1 MNSAVSQSLVNLLL
15 ASGVPSHEEAMELA
29 SNLNGGSW
37 TSQVLD
43 SGKVDEQRFLEAI
56 GNYFQVPV
64 ISIDAKK
71 IERATLS
78 LLPSRFVFQHHI
90 LPIEMKDKTVVL
102 ATYDLFNSVGRQLAS
117 QLLKGPAEWVLV
129 PRGQI
134 LRAMKTVYGVG
145 AETFDEILKAN
156 RSFES
161 SQDIE
166 GATDLNADDPD
177 ASVVKFVNQIIREAI
192 LERAT
197 DIHVEPLENDLRIR
211 YRIDGILHE
220 VAVPPQ
226 LRLLQSAIISRLKV
240 MAHMD
245 IAERR
250 LPQDGRI
257 NLQAHDQN
265 IDVRVSTI
273 PTVNGESISLR
284 LLSRDQQQA
293 FGFER
298 LDLSPGHTRIM
309 KTLLTQPNGIIL
321 VTGPTGSGKST
332 SLYCFL
338 SSINSVQRRII
349 TIEEPVEY
357 RLPGVSQ
364 IDVKPE
370 IDLTFA
376 KGLRHILRQD
386 PNVVMVGEI
395 RDVETADISIRAAMT
410 GHLVFSTLHT
420 NDAVGGITRL
430 LDMDVEPFLLASVVK
445 AFIAQRLVR
454 TSCPHCQEPVDYPR
468 EYLAEIGIPAELGTR
483 FQKGAGCD
491 SCRQTGYLGR
501 LAIYEICVVTRA
513 VEEVNHA
520 KTRWWRAEAMRDRGR
535 DGDVASGRLAPSR
548 GGQDDHRRSGARH
561 ADRRSDGGDGSA
573 KRPRRGR
580 RSADGAERSAAR
592 TGLRHFL
599 LVIPSRETARDLA
612 IEYWSHNFSQWVTRI
627 VRVLS
632 PSRCQCQT
640 IPAPDLSI
648 CGFSVW
654 TNSFFFSRRQPL
666 ISFSRAMACRAS
678 LNCS

>member
-1 MNSAVSQSLVNLLL
+1 MNPTASQSVIDLLL
-15 ASGVPSHEEAMELA
+15 ASGVPSREEAAQLA
-29 SNLNGGSW
+29 QNLNGGSW

-43 SGKVDEQRFLEAI
+43 SGKVDEQRFLSVI
-56 GNYFQVPV
+56 GNFFRVPV
-64 ISIDAKK
+64 VSIDPKTIDRQALL
-71 IERATLS
+71 I
-78 LLPSRFVFQHHI
+78 LPSRFVFQHHI
-90 LPIEMKDKTVVL
+90 LPVEVKETSVVL
-102 ATYDLFNSVGRQLAS
+102 ATYDLFNSVGRQLVS
-117 QLLKGPAEWVLV
+117 QLLKKPAEWVLV
-129 PRGQI
+129 PRAQL
-134 LRAMKTVYGVG
+134 LRAMKTLYGVG
-145 AETFDEILKAN
+145 AETFDEILKTN
-156 RSFES
+156 RSFEIL
-161 SQDIE
+161 QDAE
-166 GATDLNADDPD
+166 TSTDLTADDPE

-192 LERAT
+192 IERAT

-250 LPQDGRI
+250 LPQDGRM
-257 NLQAHDQN
+257 NLHANNQE

-284 LLSRDQQQA
+284 LLSRSEQQ

-298 LDLSPGHTRIM
+298 LDLSKKQERVIRH
-309 KTLLTQPNGIIL
+309 LLALPNGIIL
-321 VTGPTGSGKST
+321 LTGPTGCGKST

-395 RDVETADISIRAAMT
+395 RDIETADIAIRAAMT

-445 AFIAQRLVR
+445 SFIAQRLVR
-454 TSCPHCQEPVDYPR
+454 TICPECVEMVEYPP
-468 EYLAEIGIPAELGTR
+468 EYLAEISFPSELGTKFR
-483 FQKGAGCD
+483 RGRGCD
-491 SCRQTGYLGR
+491 SCRQTGYQGR
-501 LAIYEICVVTRA
+501 AAIYEICVVTEPLRKLIMQKRDGGELKQCA
-513 VEEVNHA
+513 IAEGMETLRQDGWRRVAQGRTTIEEVVRV
-520 KTRWWRAEAMRDRGR
+520 TQTDEVMAETTEEAEPV
-535 DGDVASGRLAPSR
+535 VAS
-548 GGQDDHRRSGARH
+548 
-561 ADRRSDGGDGSA
+561 
-573 KRPRRGR
+573 
-580 RSADGAERSAAR
+580 
-592 TGLRHFL
+592 
-599 LVIPSRETARDLA
+599 
-612 IEYWSHNFSQWVTRI
+612 
-627 VRVLS
+627 
-632 PSRCQCQT
+632 
-640 IPAPDLSI
+640 
-648 CGFSVW
+648 
-654 TNSFFFSRRQPL
+654 
-666 ISFSRAMACRAS
+666 
-678 LNCS
+678 

>member
-1 MNSAVSQSLVNLLL
+1 MSASASQSLVNLLL
-15 ASGVPSHEEAMELA
+15 AGGVASPEEAVEL
-29 SNLNGGSW
+29 SKNLNGGSW
-37 TSQVLD
+37 MTQVLD
-43 SGKVDEQRFLEAI
+43 SGKVDEQRFLAAI
-56 GNYFQVPV
+56 GEFFRVPV
-64 ISIDAKK
+64 TTLDAKSIDRK
-71 IERATLS
+71 TLS
-78 LLPSRFVFQHHI
+78 LLPSRLVFQHHI
-90 LPIEMKDKTVVL
+90 LPVAEKEDVVTL
-102 ATYDLFNSVGRQLAS
+102 ATYDLFNSVGRQLVG
-117 QLLKGPAEWVLV
+117 QLLKKRTEWVLV
-129 PRGQI
+129 PRAQ
-134 LRAMKTVYGVG
+134 LQRAMKALYGVG
-145 AETFDEILKAN
+145 AETFDEILKTN
-156 RSFES
+156 RGFEAL
-161 SQDIE
+161 QEIE
-166 GATDLNADDPD
+166 GSTDLNADDPE

-192 LERAT
+192 IERAT

-257 NLQAHDQN
+257 QLHSSNQD

-284 LLSRDQQQA
+284 LLSRTEQQ
-293 FGFER
+293 FGFDR
-298 LDLSPGHTRIM
+298 LDLSPKQQTIVHN
-309 KTLLTQPNGIIL
+309 LLAQPNGIIL
-321 VTGPTGSGKST
+321 VTGPTGCGKST

-430 LDMDVEPFLLASVVK
+430 LDMEVEPFLLASVVK

-454 TSCPHCQEPVDYPR
+454 TICPECKEVVGYPVDY
-468 EYLAEIGIPAELGTR
+468 LSEIGVDFPPDFKFYR
-483 FQKGAGCD
+483 GAGCD
-491 SCRQTGYLGR
+491 HCRQTGYQGR
-501 LAIYEICVVTRA
+501 MAIYEICVVTEPLRRLILQKRDGGELKQMA
-513 VEEVNHA
+513 IAQGMETLRQDGWRRVAQGLTTIEEV
-520 KTRWWRAEAMRDRGR
+520 
-535 DGDVASGRLAPSR
+535 
-548 GGQDDHRRSGARH
+548 
-561 ADRRSDGGDGSA
+561 
-573 KRPRRGR
+573 
-580 RSADGAERSAAR
+580 
-592 TGLRHFL
+592 
-599 LVIPSRETARDLA
+599 
-612 IEYWSHNFSQWVTRI
+612 
-627 VRVLS
+627 VRVT
-632 PSRCQCQT
+632 QT
-640 IPAPDLSI
+640 DE
-648 CGFSVW
+648 V
-654 TNSFFFSRRQPL
+654 
-666 ISFSRAMACRAS
+666 MAETTPEAEPVVS
-678 LNCS
+678 G

>member
-1 MNSAVSQSLVNLLL
+1 VNAAISNSLVDLLL
-15 ASGVPSHEEAMELA
+15 ASGVPSREEAVEL
-29 SNLNGGSW
+29 STNLNGGSW
-37 TSQVLD
+37 TTQVLD

-56 GNYFQVPV
+56 GNFFQVPV
-64 ISIDAKK
+64 MSIDTKR
-71 IERATLS
+71 IERTTLS

-90 LPIEMKDKTVVL
+90 LPIETRDRTVVL

-117 QLLKGPAEWVLV
+117 QLLKRPTEWVLV
-129 PRGQI
+129 PRAQI

-145 AETFDEILKAN
+145 AETFDEILKTN
-156 RSFES
+156 RSFEGV
-161 SQDIE
+161 QDIE
-166 GATDLNADDPD
+166 MATDLDANDPE
-177 ASVVKFVNQIIREAI
+177 ASVVKFVNQVIREAI
-192 LERAT
+192 VERAT

-226 LRLLQSAIISRLKV
+226 LRLLQSAILSRLKV

-284 LLSRDQQQA
+284 LLSRTETQN
-293 FGFER
+293 FGFDR
-298 LDLSPGHTRIM
+298 LDMSAKQGQVVRA
-309 KTLLTQPNGIIL
+309 LLAQPNGIIL
-321 VTGPTGSGKST
+321 LTGPTGCGKST

-430 LDMDVEPFLLASVVK
+430 LDMDVEPFLLSSVVK

-454 TSCPHCQEPVDYPR
+454 TICPHCVKMYDYPR
-468 EYLAEIGIPAELGTR
+468 EYLAEISVPAEMGTQFPR
-483 FQKGAGCD
+483 GEGCD
-491 SCRQTGYLGR
+491 SCRQTGYQGR
-501 LAIYEICVVTRA
+501 LAIYEICVVTEPLKKLIMQKRDGGELKQCA
-513 VEEVNHA
+513 IANGMETLRHDGWRRVAQGKTTIEEVVRVTQTDEVMA
-520 KTRWWRAEAMRDRGR
+520 ETELQSAPALMAEAP
-535 DGDVASGRLAPSR
+535 V
-548 GGQDDHRRSGARH
+548 
-561 ADRRSDGGDGSA
+561 
-573 KRPRRGR
+573 
-580 RSADGAERSAAR
+580 
-592 TGLRHFL
+592 
-599 LVIPSRETARDLA
+599 
-612 IEYWSHNFSQWVTRI
+612 
-627 VRVLS
+627 VLE
-632 PSRCQCQT
+632 
-640 IPAPDLSI
+640 
-648 CGFSVW
+648 
-654 TNSFFFSRRQPL
+654 
-666 ISFSRAMACRAS
+666 
-678 LNCS
+678 

>member
-1 MNSAVSQSLVNLLL
+1 LNVNSAVSQSLVNLLL
-15 ASGVPSHEEAMELA
+15 ASGVPSHEEAVELS

-64 ISIDAKK
+64 ISIDTKR
-71 IERATLS
+71 IERPVLS

-90 LPIEMKDKTVVL
+90 LPIETRDKTVVL

-117 QLLKGPAEWVLV
+117 QLLKRPVEWVLV
-129 PRGQI
+129 PRAQI
-134 LRAMKTVYGVG
+134 LRAMKNVYGVG
-145 AETFDEILKAN
+145 AETFDEILKTN
-156 RSFES
+156 RSFENI
-161 SQDIE
+161 QDIE
-166 GATDLNADDPD
+166 SATDLNADDPE

-197 DIHVEPLENDLRIR
+197 DIHVEPLEGDLRIR

-257 NLQAHDQN
+257 NLEMQEQN

-284 LLSRDQQQA
+284 LLSRDQQQS
-293 FGFER
+293 FGFDR
-298 LDLSPGHTRIM
+298 LDLSPQQTRIM
-309 KTLLTQPNGIIL
+309 KALLAQPNGIIL

-395 RDVETADISIRAAMT
+395 RDVETADIAIRAAMT

-430 LDMDVEPFLLASVVK
+430 IDMDVEPFLLASVVK
-445 AFIAQRLVR
+445 AFLAQRLVR
-454 TSCPHCQEPVDYPR
+454 TICPDCREAVEYPA
-468 EYLAEIGIPAELGTR
+468 EYLNEIGAIIPSGVVLYR
-483 FQKGAGCD
+483 GAGCEN
-491 SCRQTGYLGR
+491 CRQTGYQGR
-501 LAIYEICVVTRA
+501 MAIYEICVITEPLKRLIMQKRDGGELKQCAIREGMITLRQDGWRRVLEGKTTI
-513 VEEVNHA
+513 EEVLRV
-520 KTRWWRAEAMRDRGR
+520 TQIDEVMAETELQSAPATIGETPI
-535 DGDVASGRLAPSR
+535 VLA
-548 GGQDDHRRSGARH
+548 
-561 ADRRSDGGDGSA
+561 
-573 KRPRRGR
+573 
-580 RSADGAERSAAR
+580 
-592 TGLRHFL
+592 
-599 LVIPSRETARDLA
+599 
-612 IEYWSHNFSQWVTRI
+612 
-627 VRVLS
+627 
-632 PSRCQCQT
+632 
-640 IPAPDLSI
+640 
-648 CGFSVW
+648 
-654 TNSFFFSRRQPL
+654 
-666 ISFSRAMACRAS
+666 
-678 LNCS
+678 

>member
-1 MNSAVSQSLVNLLL
+1 VNSAVGKSLIDLLI
-15 ASGVPSHEEAMELA
+15 AAGVPSREEAQQLS

-43 SGKVDEQRFLEAI
+43 SGKVDENRFLGAI
-56 GNYFQVPV
+56 GNFFQVPV
-64 ISIDAKK
+64 RSIDAKS
-71 IERATLS
+71 IDRQTLS

-90 LPIEMKDKTVVL
+90 LPIEVKENAVVL
-102 ATYDLFNSVGRQLAS
+102 ATYDLFNSVGRQLAA
-117 QLLKGPAEWVLV
+117 QLLKQPAEWVLV
-129 PRGQI
+129 PRAQI
-134 LRAMKTVYGVG
+134 LRTMKTLYGVG
-145 AETFDEILKAN
+145 AETFDEILKTN
-156 RSFES
+156 RSFEAD
-161 SQDIE
+161 QDVE
-166 GATDLNADDPD
+166 GAMDLNADDPE

-192 LERAT
+192 VERAT

-257 NLQAHDQN
+257 NLQAKAQN

-284 LLSRDQQQA
+284 LLSRDQQSEQ

-298 LDLSPGHTRIM
+298 LDFSPNHAKIVES
-309 KTLLTQPNGIIL
+309 LLAQPNGIVL

-338 SSINSVQRRII
+338 SSINSVERRII

-386 PNVVMVGEI
+386 PNVIMVGEI
-395 RDVETADISIRAAMT
+395 RDFETAEIAIRAAMT

-430 LDMDVEPFLLASVVK
+430 LDMGVEQFLLASTVR
-445 AFIAQRLVR
+445 AFLAQRLVR
-454 TSCPHCQEPVDYPR
+454 TICPDCDALVDYPR
-468 EYLAEIGIPAELGTR
+468 EYLLEIGFPLQEYGTSFR
-483 FQKGAGCD
+483 RGSGCEN
-491 SCRQTGYLGR
+491 CRQTGYQGR
-501 LAIYEICVVTRA
+501 MAIYEICVINEPMRRA
-513 VEEVNHA
+513 IVEKRDGGELKHIATQQGMETLRQDGWRRVVEGKTTIEEV
-520 KTRWWRAEAMRDRGR
+520 
-535 DGDVASGRLAPSR
+535 
-548 GGQDDHRRSGARH
+548 
-561 ADRRSDGGDGSA
+561 
-573 KRPRRGR
+573 
-580 RSADGAERSAAR
+580 
-592 TGLRHFL
+592 
-599 LVIPSRETARDLA
+599 
-612 IEYWSHNFSQWVTRI
+612 
-627 VRVLS
+627 VRVTQNDEVMSETSLVS
-632 PSRCQCQT
+632 A
-640 IPAPDLSI
+640 PALAAPAAQEFA
-648 CGFSVW
+648 GV
-654 TNSFFFSRRQPL
+654 
-666 ISFSRAMACRAS
+666 
-678 LNCS
+678 

>member
-1 MNSAVSQSLVNLLL
+1 MSSPVSQSIVDLLL
-15 ASGVPSHEEAMELA
+15 AGGVPSREEAIQL
-29 SNLNGGSW
+29 SQNLNGGSW
-37 TSQVLD
+37 VGQVLD
-43 SGKVDEQRFLEAI
+43 SGKVDEERFLGAI
-56 GNYFQVPV
+56 GGFFRVPV
-64 ISIDAKK
+64 VSIEPKSID
-71 IERATLS
+71 RQTLS
-78 LLPSRFVFQHHI
+78 ILPSRFVFQHHI
-90 LPIEMKDKTVVL
+90 LPIEVKENSVVL
-102 ATYDLFNSVGRQLAS
+102 ATYDLFNSVGRQLAA
-117 QLLKGPAEWVLV
+117 QLLKKPAEWVLV
-129 PRGQI
+129 PRAQL
-134 LRAMKTVYGVG
+134 LRAMKTLYGVG
-145 AETFDEILKAN
+145 AETFDEILKTN
-156 RSFES
+156 RSFEAL
-161 SQDIE
+161 QDIE
-166 GATDLNADDPD
+166 TSTDLNADDPE

-192 LERAT
+192 VERAT

-257 NLQAHDQN
+257 NLQSADQN

-284 LLSRDQQQA
+284 LLTRTEQQ

-298 LDLSPGHTRIM
+298 LDLSKKQENTIRR
-309 KTLLTQPNGIIL
+309 LLAHPNGIIL
-321 VTGPTGSGKST
+321 LTGPTGCGKST

-376 KGLRHILRQD
+376 KGLRHILRHD

-395 RDVETADISIRAAMT
+395 RDMETADISIRAAMT

-454 TSCPHCQEPVDYPR
+454 TICPECVGIVDYPK
-468 EYLAEIGIPAELGTR
+468 EYLAEISFPIKELGAQFR
-483 FQKGAGCD
+483 RGAGCD
-491 SCRQTGYLGR
+491 QCRQTGYQGR
-501 LAIYEICVVTRA
+501 AAIYEICLVTEPLRKMIMQKRDGGELKQCA
-513 VEEVNHA
+513 IAEGMETLRQDGWRRVAQGKTTIEEVVRV
-520 KTRWWRAEAMRDRGR
+520 TQTDEVMAETTEEAGPV
-535 DGDVASGRLAPSR
+535 VAS
-548 GGQDDHRRSGARH
+548 
-561 ADRRSDGGDGSA
+561 
-573 KRPRRGR
+573 
-580 RSADGAERSAAR
+580 
-592 TGLRHFL
+592 
-599 LVIPSRETARDLA
+599 
-612 IEYWSHNFSQWVTRI
+612 
-627 VRVLS
+627 
-632 PSRCQCQT
+632 
-640 IPAPDLSI
+640 
-648 CGFSVW
+648 
-654 TNSFFFSRRQPL
+654 
-666 ISFSRAMACRAS
+666 
-678 LNCS
+678 